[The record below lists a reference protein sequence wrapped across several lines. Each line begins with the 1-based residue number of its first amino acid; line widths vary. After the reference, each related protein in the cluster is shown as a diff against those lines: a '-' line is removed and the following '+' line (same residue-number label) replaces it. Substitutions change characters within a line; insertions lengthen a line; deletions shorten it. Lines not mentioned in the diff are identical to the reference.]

1 MTRREMLDRIKELEE
16 ENEDL
21 RSRLDEIGN
30 LASAED
36 EDEEE
41 DEGRD

>member
-1 MTRREMLDRIKELEE
+1 MDRIKELEQ

-30 LASAED
+30 LAGTED
-36 EDEEE
+36 EDEDE
-41 DEGRD
+41 DEDNGRD